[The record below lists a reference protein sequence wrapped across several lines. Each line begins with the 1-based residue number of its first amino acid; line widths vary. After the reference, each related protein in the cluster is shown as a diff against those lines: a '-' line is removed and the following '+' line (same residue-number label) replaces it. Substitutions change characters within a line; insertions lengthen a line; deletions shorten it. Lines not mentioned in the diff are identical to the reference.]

1 MAYKYLLEI
10 EIIVLSSISRAA
22 LAAS

>member
-1 MAYKYLLEI
+1 MTYKYLLEI